1 MKQYIVKYNSTR
13 GDLCSVW
20 INAESREDAKR
31 KVNSE
36 YWDIKDIVMIQEM

>member
-1 MKQYIVKYNSTR
+1 MKQFIVKYNSTR

-20 INAESREDAKR
+20 INAESREDAMR
-31 KVNSE
+31 KVILE

>member
-20 INAESREDAKR
+20 ISAESREDAKR
-31 KVNSE
+31 KVRSE